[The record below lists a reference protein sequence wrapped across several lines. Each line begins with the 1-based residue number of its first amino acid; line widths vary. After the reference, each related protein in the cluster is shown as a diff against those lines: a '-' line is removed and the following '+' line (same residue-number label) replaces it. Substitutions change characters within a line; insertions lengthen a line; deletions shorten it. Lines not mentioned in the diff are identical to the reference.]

1 MRRPLFPVLLV
12 LVTGLALASVA
23 GGAGGASLQGS
34 DSTPPASPG
43 ASPAASPM
51 ASPGVGNT
59 VAVAIVDY
67 GFDAAEMEVPVGTTV
82 IWTNTGGVIHT
93 TTAQDSLWDSGILN
107 TGEAFSY
114 TFTEPGTYAYGCALH
129 PKMLATIVV
138 TGP

>member
-1 MRRPLFPVLLV
+1 MRRSLFPVLFV
-12 LVTGLALASVA
+12 LVAGLALASV
-23 GGAGGASLQGS
+23 AGGASLQGS

-51 ASPGVGNT
+51 ASPRVGNT

-93 TTAQDSLWDSGILN
+93 TTAQDGLWDSGILN
-107 TGEAFSY
+107 TGETFSH